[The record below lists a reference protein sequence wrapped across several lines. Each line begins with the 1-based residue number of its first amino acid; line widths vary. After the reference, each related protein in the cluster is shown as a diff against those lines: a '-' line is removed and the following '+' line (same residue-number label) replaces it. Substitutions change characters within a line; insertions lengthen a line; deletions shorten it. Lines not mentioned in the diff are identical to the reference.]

1 MRPDFK
7 NKKIEMR
14 QVRQMGAKSAFSGL
28 TIDLPSEI
36 VIKHIPAYTVKASK
50 IEVKNIVDDSVAKKV
65 IANTSLGK
73 IILWEGAAYDAIGQ
87 WTDADVHN
95 KLVELYVK

>member
-7 NKKIEMR
+7 NKRAAMR
-14 QVRQMGAKSAFSGL
+14 QAKGSAGFSGL
-28 TIDLPSEI
+28 TINLPSEI
-36 VIKHIPAYTVKASK
+36 VVKHIPAYTLKASK
-50 IEVKNIVDDSVAKKV
+50 IEVSSVTDDSVTKKV
-65 IANTSLGK
+65 IAITNLGK
-73 IILWEGAAYDAIGQ
+73 IVLWEGDAYDAIGQ

>member
-7 NKKIEMR
+7 NKRAAMR
-14 QVRQMGAKSAFSGL
+14 QQGASAGFSGL

-36 VIKHIPAYTVKASK
+36 IIKHIPAYTDKASK
-50 IEVKNIVDDSVAKKV
+50 IEVSSIIDDSVAKRI
-65 IANTSLGK
+65 IAKTNLGGVV
-73 IILWEGAAYDAIGQ
+73 LWEGAAYDAIGQ
-87 WTDADVHN
+87 WTNTDVHN

>member
-1 MRPDFK
+1 MRPEFK
-7 NKKIEMR
+7 NKRMAMR
-14 QVRQMGAKSAFSGL
+14 QANANAAFSGL

-36 VIKHIPAYTVKASK
+36 VVKHIPAYTVKASK
-50 IEVKNIVDDSVAKKV
+50 IEVSSITDDSIGKKV
-65 IANTSLGK
+65 TAITNLGK
-73 IILWEGAAYDAIGQ
+73 IVLWEGAAYDAIGQ

>member
-1 MRPDFK
+1 MRPEIK
-7 NKKIEMR
+7 NKRMAMR
-14 QVRQMGAKSAFSGL
+14 QAQANAGFSGL

-36 VIKHIPAYTVKASK
+36 VVKHIPAYTVKASK
-50 IEVKNIVDDSVAKKV
+50 IEVSNIIDDSVAKKV
-65 IANTSLGK
+65 TAKTNLGG
-73 IILWEGAAYDAIGQ
+73 IVLWQGAEYDAIGQ

>member
-1 MRPDFK
+1 MRPEFK
-7 NKKIEMR
+7 NKRMAMR
-14 QVRQMGAKSAFSGL
+14 QVQANAGFLGL

-36 VIKHIPAYTVKASK
+36 IVKHIPAYTVKASK
-50 IEVKNIVDDSVAKKV
+50 IEVSNVVDDSVAKK
-65 IANTSLGK
+65 ITAKTNLGA
-73 IILWEGAAYDAIGQ
+73 IVLWEGAAYDAIGQ